1 MKLTEELQFL
11 AKLHKEGSLTD
22 SEFALAKQK
31 LLSEK
36 IIPEAFFPSR
46 ASRPDSDLTNAA
58 KTYITW
64 QIISTIIGG
73 IIFLFFLVNFFLPKL
88 AASSQPTI
96 RLVTPSK

>member
-31 LLSEK
+31 LLSERVV
-36 IIPEAFFPSR
+36 PEAFFPAR
-46 ASRPDSDLTNAA
+46 ANRPDSDLANAA
-58 KTYITW
+58 RTYITW
-64 QIISTIIGG
+64 QVISTIIGG
-73 IIFLFFLVNFFLPKL
+73 IVFLFFLVNFFLPRL
-88 AASSQPTI
+88 AATSQPTI